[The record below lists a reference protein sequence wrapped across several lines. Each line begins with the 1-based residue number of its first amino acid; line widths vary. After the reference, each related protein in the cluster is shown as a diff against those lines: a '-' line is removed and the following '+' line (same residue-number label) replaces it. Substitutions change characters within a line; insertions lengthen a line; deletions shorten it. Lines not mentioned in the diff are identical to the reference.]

1 MWLGGGGQHL
11 FILEGWMEIFFLFI
25 AVYREL
31 LQRYSGFERGPYFLA
46 RSKLVKKLAFARN

>member
-1 MWLGGGGQHL
+1 
-11 FILEGWMEIFFLFI
+11 MEIFFLFI